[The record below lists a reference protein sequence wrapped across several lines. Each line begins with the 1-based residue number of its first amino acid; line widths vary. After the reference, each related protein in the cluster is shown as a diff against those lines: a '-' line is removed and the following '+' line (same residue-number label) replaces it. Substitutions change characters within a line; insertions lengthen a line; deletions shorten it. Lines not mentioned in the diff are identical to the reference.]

1 MTLPLLFILDIIVS
15 ASWFSYVM
23 TSNSHFHCVL
33 YISINRTILRFKIR
47 LIGLVET
54 NHQQRRQCLQCD
66 CVSWIMGTEAWC
78 YGNKETL
85 CDNSIRDSGR
95 CVRDTRTP
103 DHHVHVHVAD
113 TLLSS
118 GYSLLH
124 TVVNLHALTWTS
136 TVLAIIT
143 TCK

>member
-1 MTLPLLFILDIIVS
+1 MPLLFILDFIVS
-15 ASWFSYVM
+15 ASWFSYVT

-33 YISINRTILRFKIR
+33 YSSVNRTFLRFKIR

-66 CVSWIMGTEAWC
+66 CVSWAQR
-78 YGNKETL
+78 
-85 CDNSIRDSGR
+85 RDVMATKRR
-95 CVRDTRTP
+95 CVTTVSVTVTVVYVTPGHLTITFTSRTR
-103 DHHVHVHVAD
+103 
-113 TLLSS
+113 
-118 GYSLLH
+118 YSLLH

-136 TVLAIIT
+136 TVLVVIT